1 LFIKKQIEAN
11 NMKREK
17 NKGLVRWASL
27 AGPCMDPK
35 DMGQAGWAGLLGPTT
50 LGIFFIFFVSNLV

>member
-1 LFIKKQIEAN
+1 
-11 NMKREK
+11 
-17 NKGLVRWASL
+17 
-27 AGPCMDPK
+27 MDPK